1 MIRQKLQHLHY
12 MLQLL
17 ITDMMLRSTPE
28 QKDAFKRAFPS
39 LPYNLG
45 IEQAIMTLATSRTNA
60 DHAIFL
66 LLSYMEENNL
76 TRTFGFSPPPPPK
89 PTGKRKSYDL

>member
-1 MIRQKLQHLHY
+1 

-28 QKDAFKRAFPS
+28 QKDQFKRNFRS
-39 LPYNLG
+39 LPDNMG
-45 IEQAIMTLATSRTNA
+45 TEQAIMTIATSRTTT
-60 DHAIFL
+60 DHVLFL
-66 LLSYMEENNL
+66 VMSFMEENNL

-89 PTGKRKSYDL
+89 PTGKRKSLDE